1 MSDYK
6 DTLNLPKT
14 RFEMRGN
21 LPQREPKMLA
31 EWSKNDLYGEI
42 RKARA
47 GREQF
52 ILHDGPPYANGNIHI
67 GHSVNKI
74 LKDIVVKSKT
84 LSGFD
89 SPYVPGWDCHGLP
102 IENNVEKKVGKAGA
116 KVSHAEFRQKCRDY
130 AAKQVDGQKAD
141 FIRLGVLG
149 EWDNPYL
156 TMDFKFEANIV
167 RALSKLV
174 RNGHLF
180 KGEKPVYW
188 SVVGGSSL
196 AEAEVEYQDK
206 TSFSI
211 YVNYPASDEQKFL
224 QAFDFSGEQ
233 GEGEVSVVIWT
244 TTPWTL
250 PSSQAVTVHEDLEYV
265 LVQVEREGKKQR
277 FVLANE
283 LVESVM
289 KEAEIEH
296 YSVLA
301 STKGSK
307 LENLELNH
315 PFYDKKVPMII
326 GEHVTT
332 DAGTGLVH
340 TAPDHGPDDFVVGKK
355 YGIGLLNYVMANGVF
370 SDETPVFAGQHVYK
384 VDQPVVDHLIEK
396 GSLLHQDKLRHSY
409 PHCWRTKTPL
419 IYRATPQWFISMSQ
433 NGLQAQAMEEI
444 KKVKWVPE
452 WGEARIESMVGTR
465 PDWCIS
471 RQRTWGVPLCL
482 FIDKQTGEPHP
493 DSADLMEKVS
503 AYIEEKG
510 IQAWYD
516 LDAAEFVDA
525 DKYEKIDDTLD
536 VWFDSGVTHYCV
548 LEARDYLRQPA
559 DLYLEGSDQHRGWF
573 QSSLLTA
580 TGMYGHAPYKHC
592 LTHGFVVDGK
602 GEKMSKS
609 KGNVMAPN
617 DVINKLG
624 ADVLRLWVSSADY
637 RGEMAVSDE
646 ILKRTGDT
654 YRRLRNTSRFLLS
667 NLEGFEPAKDL
678 VAKDD
683 LLPLDRWA
691 VDCAYQAQQEIIKA
705 YDEYNFWLVAQ
716 KIHHFCS
723 IDMGSFYLDII
734 KDRQYTAKTGSRAQ
748 RSCQTALYHIIEGLV
763 RWMAPVLSF
772 TANEIWPLLP
782 EPAEGKRESNVFIAE
797 WYQGLFPMEQAKIT
811 QADWALVS
819 QVKDEVNRALEN
831 KRKDGAI
838 GGSLAAEVT
847 LYANDELYAVLSKL
861 EDELRFVFI
870 TSQARLEKGEGGE
883 ATEMKGLQLSI
894 TKSEAEKCERCWH
907 HRHDVG
913 ENPEHPTICIR
924 CVENVV
930 GNGEIRHYA

>member
-6 DTLNLPKT
+6 STLNLPKT
-14 RFEMRGN
+14 KFEMRGN
-21 LPQREPKMLA
+21 LPNREPKMLA
-31 EWSKNDLYGEI
+31 QWGKNDLYGEI

-84 LSGFD
+84 ISGYD

-102 IENNVEKKVGKAGA
+102 IENNVEKKVGKAGQ
-116 KVSHAEFRQKCRDY
+116 KVTHAEFRQKCRDY
-130 AAKQVDGQKAD
+130 AEKQVQGQMKD

-149 EWDNPYL
+149 EWDNPYK
-156 TMDFKFEANIV
+156 TMNFGFEANIV

-174 RNGHLF
+174 KNGHMF

-206 TSFSI
+206 TSFSV
-211 YVNYPASDEQKFL
+211 YVRYPLADVEGFEK
-224 QAFDFSGEQ
+224 AFGGQSCANT
-233 GEGEVSVVIWT
+233 SVVIWT

-250 PSSQAVTVHEDLEYV
+250 PSSQAVTVHADFTYVLLEAKTAAGTEQFILAEDLFK
-265 LVQVEREGKKQR
+265 QVME
-277 FVLANE
+277 
-283 LVESVM
+283 ES
-289 KEAEIEH
+289 EIEE
-296 YSVLA
+296 YKILA
-301 STKGSK
+301 TTTGAQ
-307 LENLELNH
+307 LENLHVQH
-315 PFYDKKVPMII
+315 PFYDKTLPVII

-340 TAPDHGPDDFVVGKK
+340 TAPDHGPDDFQVVKK

-370 SDETPVFAGQHVYK
+370 SEDTPLFAGQHVYK
-384 VDQPVVDHLIEK
+384 VDQPIVDHLVAT
-396 GSLLHQDKLRHSY
+396 GRLLHQDKIRHSY

-419 IYRATPQWFISMSQ
+419 IYRATPQWFISMTQ
-433 NGLQAQAMEEI
+433 NGLQPQAMEEI

-452 WGEARIESMVGTR
+452 WGEARIESMVENR

-482 FIDKQTGEPHP
+482 FIDKKDGQPHP
-493 DSADLMEKVS
+493 DAAELMEKV
-503 AYIEEKG
+503 AQLIEEKG

-516 LDAAEFVDA
+516 LDAADFVDA

-548 LEARDYLRQPA
+548 LSARDYLRQPA

-573 QSSLLTA
+573 QSSLLTSV
-580 TGMYGHAPYKHC
+580 GIHGHAPYKHC

-624 ADVLRLWVSSADY
+624 ADVLRLWVASADY

-654 YRRLRNTSRFLLS
+654 YRRLRNTSRFLLA
-667 NLEGFEPAKDL
+667 NLEGFNPETDLIAKEE
-678 VAKDD
+678 

-691 VDCAYQAQQEIIKA
+691 VDCAYQAQKAIVDA
-705 YDEYNFWLVAQ
+705 YDDYNFWVVAQ

-734 KDRQYTAKTGSRAQ
+734 KDRQYTAKRGSQAQ
-748 RSCQTALYHIIEGLV
+748 RSCQTALYHIVEALV
-763 RWMAPVLSF
+763 RWMAPILSF

-782 EPAEGKRESNVFIAE
+782 KPASGERENNVFISE
-797 WYQGLFPMEQAKIT
+797 WYDGLFAMENADIT
-811 QADWALVS
+811 ADDWNTIS
-819 QVKDEVNRALEN
+819 EVKAAINKALEA
-831 KRKDGAI
+831 KRKEGVI
-838 GGSLAAEVT
+838 GGSLQAEVT
-847 LYANDELYAVLSKL
+847 IHVNDELYAVLSKL

-870 TSQARLEKGEGGE
+870 TSQARLVNDAAGEDTDIEGLKLTVE
-883 ATEMKGLQLSI
+883 ASD
-894 TKSEAEKCERCWH
+894 AEKCERCWH
-907 HRHDVG
+907 YREDVG
-913 ENPEHPTICIR
+913 SNAEHPTICSR

-930 GNGEIRHYA
+930 GDGEVRHYA

>member
-14 RFEMRGN
+14 KFEMRGN
-21 LPQREPKMLA
+21 LPNREPKMLA
-31 EWSKNDLYGEI
+31 EWEKNDLYGEI

-84 LSGFD
+84 ISGFD

-102 IENNVEKKVGKAGA
+102 IENVVEKKVGKAGQ
-116 KVSHAEFRQKCRDY
+116 KISHAEFRQKCRDY
-130 AAKQVDGQKAD
+130 AEKQVQGQMKD
-141 FIRLGVLG
+141 FVRLGVLG
-149 EWDNPYL
+149 EWDNPYK
-156 TMDFKFEANIV
+156 TMNFSFEANIV

-174 RNGHLF
+174 KNGHMF

-206 TSFSI
+206 TSYSI
-211 YVNYPASDEQKFL
+211 YVRYPLADVA
-224 QAFDFSGEQ
+224 AFEKAFGGVSCDKT
-233 GEGEVSVVIWT
+233 SVVIWT

-250 PSSQAVTVHEDLEYV
+250 PSSQAVTVHAEFNYV
-265 LVQVEREGKKQR
+265 LVKAKTEAGEEQFILAEDLYQQVM
-277 FVLANE
+277 A
-283 LVESVM
+283 ES
-289 KEAEIEH
+289 EITDFEI
-296 YSVLA
+296 VA
-301 STKGSK
+301 TTTGDT
-307 LENLELNH
+307 LENLSLYH
-315 PFYDKKVPMII
+315 PFYDKTLPII
-326 GEHVTT
+326 VGEHVTT

-340 TAPDHGPDDFVVGKK
+340 TAPDHGPDDFQVVKK

-370 SDETPVFAGQHVYK
+370 SDDTPVFAGQHVYK
-384 VDQPVVDHLIEK
+384 VDQPVVEHLIEK
-396 GSLLHQDKLRHSY
+396 GRLLHQDKIRHSY

-419 IYRATPQWFISMSQ
+419 IYRATPQWFISMKQ
-433 NGLQAQAMEEI
+433 NNLQPQAMEEI

-452 WGEARIESMVGTR
+452 WGEARIESMVGNR

-482 FIDKQTGEPHP
+482 FIDKKDGQPHP
-493 DSADLMEKVS
+493 DAAELMEKV
-503 AYIEEKG
+503 AVLIEEKG

-516 LDAAEFVDA
+516 LDASELVDA

-548 LEARDYLRQPA
+548 LSARDYLRQPA

-573 QSSLLTA
+573 QSSLLTSV
-580 TGMYGHAPYKHC
+580 GIHGHAPYKHC

-624 ADVLRLWVSSADY
+624 ADVLRLWVSSSDY
-637 RGEMAVSDE
+637 RGEMAVSEE

-654 YRRLRNTSRFLLS
+654 YRRLRNTSRFLLA
-667 NLEGFEPAKDL
+667 NLEGFDPATDMI
-678 VAKDD
+678 AKED

-691 VDCAYQAQQEIIKA
+691 VDAAYQAQEEIIDA
-705 YDEYNFWLVAQ
+705 YENYNFWVVAQ

-734 KDRQYTAKTGSRAQ
+734 KDRQYTAKRGSKAQ
-748 RSCQTALYHIIEGLV
+748 RSCQTALYHIVEALV
-763 RWMAPVLSF
+763 RWMAPILSF

-782 EPAEGKRESNVFIAE
+782 KPANGEREKSVFISE
-797 WYQGLFPMEQAKIT
+797 WYQGLFPMENAEISAQ
-811 QADWALVS
+811 DWELIS
-819 QVKDEVNRALEN
+819 TVKNAINKAIEV

-838 GGSLAAEVT
+838 GGSLQAEVT
-847 LYANDELYAVLSKL
+847 IHADETLHAVLSKL

-870 TSQARLEKGEGGE
+870 TSQAKLVKEDAGE
-883 ATEMKGLQLSI
+883 ATDVEGLKLTI
-894 TKSEAEKCERCWH
+894 TASDAEKCERCWH
-907 HRHDVG
+907 HREDVG
-913 ENPEHPTICIR
+913 SNSEHPTICSR

-930 GNGEIRHYA
+930 GDGEIRHYA

>member
-6 DTLNLPKT
+6 NTLNLPKT
-14 RFEMRGN
+14 PFEMRGN
-21 LPQREPKMLA
+21 LPQREPKTLA
-31 EWSKNDLYGEI
+31 QWQKKDLYGQI

-74 LKDIVVKSKT
+74 LKDMVVKSKT

-116 KVSHAEFRQKCRDY
+116 KVSHAEFREKCRQY
-130 AAKQVDGQKAD
+130 AQKQVDAQRED

-156 TMDFKFEANIV
+156 TMDFGFEANIV

-174 RNGHLF
+174 DNGHL
-180 KGEKPVYW
+180 KKDAKPVYW

-211 YVNYPASDEQKFL
+211 YVRYPLADTEAFL
-224 QAFDFSGEQ
+224 NAFGNPEVSGDT
-233 GEGEVSVVIWT
+233 SVVIWT

-250 PSSQAVTVHEDLEYV
+250 PSSQAVTVHADLDYV
-265 LVQVEREGKKQR
+265 LVKAGDEN
-277 FVLANE
+277 FVLAQA

-289 KEAEIEH
+289 KEAEIEE
-296 YSVLA
+296 YSVIA
-301 STKGSK
+301 SCKGSD
-307 LENLELNH
+307 LENLKVQH
-315 PFYDKKVPMII
+315 PFYDKTLPVIC

-332 DAGTGLVH
+332 ETGTGLVH

-355 YGIGLLNYVMANGVF
+355 YGLEVLNYVMANGVF
-370 SDETPVFAGQHVYK
+370 NDETPIFNGQHVYK
-384 VDQPVVDHLIEK
+384 VDQPVVDLLVEH
-396 GSLLHQDKLRHSY
+396 GRLLHQDKLRHSY

-419 IYRATPQWFISMSQ
+419 IFRATPQWFISMDQ
-433 NGLQAQAMEEI
+433 NGLQPKAMQEI

-452 WGEARIESMVGTR
+452 WGEARIESMMESR

-482 FIDKQTGEPHP
+482 FIDKQSGLPHP
-493 DSADLMEKVS
+493 DSAELMQKVAEK
-503 AYIEEKG
+503 IEQAG

-516 LDAAEFVDA
+516 LDAAELVDA

-548 LEARDYLRQPA
+548 LAARDYLNRPA

-573 QSSLLTA
+573 QSSLLTSV
-580 TGMYGHAPYKHC
+580 GIYEEAPYKHC
-592 LTHGFVVDGK
+592 LTHGFVVDKDGK
-602 GEKMSKS
+602 KMSKS
-609 KGNVMAPN
+609 LGNVIAPK

-637 RGEMAVSDE
+637 RGEMAVSEE
-646 ILKRTGDT
+646 ILKRTGDS
-654 YRRLRNTSRFLLS
+654 YRRIRNTSRFLLA
-667 NLEGFEPAKDL
+667 NLEGFEPKTDL
-678 VAKDD
+678 VAKDEMVA
-683 LLPLDRWA
+683 LDRWA
-691 VDCAYQAQQEIIKA
+691 VDKALKAQQEIIEA
-705 YDEYNFWLVAQ
+705 YEEYNFWVVAQ
-716 KIHHFCS
+716 KIQHFCS

-734 KDRQYTAKTGSRAQ
+734 KDRQYTAKKGSLAQ
-748 RSCQTALYHIIEGLV
+748 RSCQTAMYHIVEALV
-763 RWMAPVLSF
+763 RWMAPILSF
-772 TANEIWPLLP
+772 TANEIWQFI
-782 EPAEGKRESNVFIAE
+782 PAPKSGEREDNVFVAE
-797 WYQGLFPMEQAKIT
+797 WYQGLFASDDLAIEQS
-811 QADWALVS
+811 DWETISA
-819 QVKDEVNRALEN
+819 VKTEVNKALEA
-831 KRKDGAI
+831 KRKEGVI
-838 GGSLAAEVT
+838 GGSLEAEVT
-847 LYANDELYAVLSKL
+847 LNVSEDLFKVLSKL
-861 EDELRFVFI
+861 EDEIRFVTI
-870 TSQARLEKGEGGE
+870 TSQAKLVQGTAGE
-883 ATEMKGLQLSI
+883 ATDLDGLSLTI
-894 TKSEAEKCERCWH
+894 EKSSAEKCERCWH
-907 HRHDVG
+907 YREDVG
-913 ENPEHPTICIR
+913 ANVEHSTICNR
-924 CVENVV
+924 CVDNVV
-930 GNGEIRHYA
+930 GDGEVRKFA

>member
-14 RFEMRGN
+14 KFEMRGN
-21 LPQREPKMLA
+21 LPNREPKMLA
-31 EWSKNDLYGEI
+31 EWDKNDLYGEI

-84 LSGFD
+84 ISGYD

-102 IENNVEKKVGKAGA
+102 IENVVEKKVGKAGQ
-116 KVSHAEFRQKCRDY
+116 KVSHADFRQKCRDY
-130 AAKQVDGQKAD
+130 AEKQVQGQMKD
-141 FIRLGVLG
+141 FERLGVLG
-149 EWDNPYL
+149 EWDNPYK
-156 TMDFKFEANIV
+156 TMNFSFEANIV

-174 RNGHLF
+174 KNGHMH

-211 YVNYPASDEQKFL
+211 YVRYPLADTEGFEK
-224 QAFDFSGEQ
+224 AFDGADCKNT
-233 GEGEVSVVIWT
+233 SVVIWT

-250 PSSQAVTVHEDLEYV
+250 PSSQAVTVHADFRYV
-265 LVQVEREGKKQR
+265 LVKAKTDAGDEQ
-277 FVLANE
+277 FVLAE
-283 LVESVM
+283 DLYKQVM
-289 KEAEIEH
+289 AEAEITDYE
-296 YSVLA
+296 VIA
-301 STKGSK
+301 TTTGEK
-307 LENLELNH
+307 LENLQINH
-315 PFYDKKVPMII
+315 PFYDKTLPVIV

-340 TAPDHGPDDFVVGKK
+340 TAPDHGPDDFQVVKK

-370 SDETPVFAGQHVYK
+370 SDDTPIFNGQHVYK
-384 VDQPVVDHLIEK
+384 VDQPIVEHLVENGK
-396 GSLLHQDKLRHSY
+396 LLHQDKIRHSY

-433 NGLQAQAMEEI
+433 NGLQSTAMQEI
-444 KKVKWVPE
+444 KKVKWVPD
-452 WGEARIESMVGTR
+452 WGQARIESMVENR

-482 FIDKQTGEPHP
+482 FIEKKDGQPHP
-493 DSADLMEKVS
+493 DAAELMDKVS
-503 AYIEEKG
+503 NLIEEKG

-516 LDAAEFVDA
+516 LDAADYVDA

-548 LEARDYLRQPA
+548 LSARDYLRQPA

-573 QSSLLTA
+573 QSSLLTSV
-580 TGMYGHAPYKHC
+580 GIHGHAPYKHC

-654 YRRLRNTSRFLLS
+654 YRRLRNTSRFLLA
-667 NLEGFEPAKDL
+667 NLEGFEPSTDLLAKDE
-678 VAKDD
+678 

-691 VDCAYQAQQEIIKA
+691 VDAAYQAQEAIIDA
-705 YDEYNFWLVAQ
+705 YENYNFWVVAQ

-734 KDRQYTAKTGSRAQ
+734 KDRQYTAKRGSKAQ
-748 RSCQTALYHIIEGLV
+748 RSCQTALYHIVEALA
-763 RWMAPVLSF
+763 RWMAPILSF

-782 EPAEGKRESNVFIAE
+782 KPANGEREKTVFISE
-797 WYQGLFPMEQAKIT
+797 WYEGLFPMENATIT
-811 QADWALVS
+811 AEDWDRLS
-819 QVKDEVNRALEN
+819 NVKDAINKSIEV
-831 KRKDGAI
+831 KRKEGVI
-838 GGSLAAEVT
+838 GGSLQAEVT
-847 LYANDELYAVLSKL
+847 IHADEKLYAVLSKL

-870 TSQARLEKGEGGE
+870 TSQAKLVNNDDGESTDIE
-883 ATEMKGLQLSI
+883 GLKLTINASD
-894 TKSEAEKCERCWH
+894 AEKCERCWH
-907 HRHDVG
+907 YREDVG
-913 ENPEHPTICIR
+913 SNSDHPTICNR

-930 GNGEIRHYA
+930 GDGEVRHYA

>member
-14 RFEMRGN
+14 KFEMRGN
-21 LPQREPKMLA
+21 LPNREPKMLA
-31 EWSKNDLYGEI
+31 EWEKNDLYGEI

-84 LSGFD
+84 ISGFD

-102 IENNVEKKVGKAGA
+102 IENVVEKKVGKAGQ
-116 KVSHAEFRQKCRDY
+116 KISHAEFRQKCRDY
-130 AAKQVDGQKAD
+130 AEKQVQGQMKD
-141 FIRLGVLG
+141 FVRLGVLG
-149 EWDNPYL
+149 EWDNPYK
-156 TMDFKFEANIV
+156 TMNFSFEANIV

-174 RNGHLF
+174 KNGHMF

-206 TSFSI
+206 TSYSI
-211 YVNYPASDEQKFL
+211 YVRYPLADVAAFEK
-224 QAFDFSGEQ
+224 AFDGASCDNT
-233 GEGEVSVVIWT
+233 SVVIWT

-250 PSSQAVTVHEDLEYV
+250 PSSQAVTVHAEFNYV
-265 LVQVEREGKKQR
+265 LVKAKTEAGEEQFILAEDLYKQVM
-277 FVLANE
+277 A
-283 LVESVM
+283 ES
-289 KEAEIEH
+289 EITDYE
-296 YSVLA
+296 VIA
-301 STKGSK
+301 TTTGDT
-307 LENLELNH
+307 LENLSLNH
-315 PFYDKKVPMII
+315 PFYDKTLPII
-326 GEHVTT
+326 VGEHVTT

-340 TAPDHGPDDFVVGKK
+340 TAPDHGPDDFQVVKK

-370 SDETPVFAGQHVYK
+370 SDDTPVFAGQHVYK
-384 VDQPVVDHLIEK
+384 VDQPVVEHLIEK
-396 GSLLHQDKLRHSY
+396 GRLLHQDKIRHSY

-419 IYRATPQWFISMSQ
+419 IYRATPQWFISMKQ
-433 NGLQAQAMEEI
+433 NNLQPQAMEEI

-452 WGEARIESMVGTR
+452 WGEARIESMVGNR

-482 FIDKQTGEPHP
+482 FIDKKDGQPHP
-493 DSADLMEKVS
+493 DAAELMEKV
-503 AYIEEKG
+503 AVLIEEKG

-516 LDAAEFVDA
+516 LDASELVDA

-548 LEARDYLRQPA
+548 LSARDYLRQPA

-573 QSSLLTA
+573 QSSLLTSV
-580 TGMYGHAPYKHC
+580 GIHGHAPYKHC

-624 ADVLRLWVSSADY
+624 ADVLRLWVSSSDY
-637 RGEMAVSDE
+637 RGEMAVSEE

-654 YRRLRNTSRFLLS
+654 YRRLRNTSRFLLA
-667 NLEGFEPAKDL
+667 NLEGFDPATDMI
-678 VAKDD
+678 AKED

-691 VDCAYQAQQEIIKA
+691 VDAAYQAQEAIIDA
-705 YDEYNFWLVAQ
+705 YENYNFWVVAQ

-734 KDRQYTAKTGSRAQ
+734 KDRQYTAKRGSKAQ
-748 RSCQTALYHIIEGLV
+748 RSCQTALYHIVEALV
-763 RWMAPVLSF
+763 RWMAPILSF

-782 EPAEGKRESNVFIAE
+782 KPANGEREKSVFISE
-797 WYQGLFPMEQAKIT
+797 WYQGLFPMENAEISAQ
-811 QADWALVS
+811 DWELIS
-819 QVKDEVNRALEN
+819 TVKNAINKAIEV

-838 GGSLAAEVT
+838 GGSLQAEVT
-847 LYANDELYAVLSKL
+847 IHADDKLHAVLSKL

-870 TSQARLEKGEGGE
+870 TSQAKLVKDDAGE
-883 ATEMKGLQLSI
+883 ATDVEGLKLTI
-894 TKSEAEKCERCWH
+894 TASDAEKCERCWH
-907 HRHDVG
+907 HREDVG
-913 ENPEHPTICIR
+913 SNSEHPTICSR

>member
-14 RFEMRGN
+14 QFEMRGN

-31 EWSKNDLYGEI
+31 QWAKNDLYQQI

-52 ILHDGPPYANGNIHI
+52 VLHDGPPYANGNIHI

-74 LKDIVVKSKT
+74 LKDMVVKSKT

-102 IENNVEKKVGKAGA
+102 IENNVEKKVGKAGV
-116 KVSHAEFRQKCRDY
+116 KVSHAEFREKCRQY
-130 AAKQVDGQKAD
+130 AQKQVDAQRED

-156 TMDFKFEANIV
+156 TMDFGFEANIV
-167 RALSKLV
+167 RALSRLV
-174 RNGHLF
+174 KNNHL
-180 KGEKPVYW
+180 KKDAKPVYW

-211 YVNYPASDEQKFL
+211 YVRYPLADKEHFL
-224 QAFDFSGEQ
+224 TAFGNPELTGEA
-233 GEGEVSVVIWT
+233 SVVIWT

-250 PSSQAVTVHEDLEYV
+250 PSSQAVTVHKELEYQ
-265 LVQVEREGKKQR
+265 LVKAGDEC
-277 FVLANE
+277 FVLAE
-283 LVESVM
+283 ALVASVM
-289 KEAEIEH
+289 QEAGIEE
-296 YSVLA
+296 YQVV
-301 STKGSK
+301 GSCQGSA
-307 LENLELNH
+307 LENLQVQH
-315 PFYDKKVPMII
+315 PFYDKTLPVIC

-355 YGIGLLNYVMANGVF
+355 YGLGVLNYVMANGVF
-370 SDETPVFAGQHVYK
+370 NDETPIFEGQHVYK
-384 VDQPVVDHLIEK
+384 VDQPVIDLLIEK
-396 GSLLHQDKLRHSY
+396 ERLLHQDKFHHSY

-419 IYRATPQWFISMSQ
+419 IFRATPQWFISMEQ
-433 NGLQAQAMEEI
+433 NALQSTAMQEI

-452 WGEARIESMVGTR
+452 WGEARIESMMESR

-482 FIDKQTGEPHP
+482 FTDKQTGLPHP
-493 DSADLMEKVS
+493 DSAGLMEKV
-503 AYIEEKG
+503 AEKIEESG

-516 LDAAEFVDA
+516 LDAAELVDA

-548 LEARDYLRQPA
+548 LAARDYLNRPA

-573 QSSLLTA
+573 QSSLLTSV
-580 TGMYGHAPYKHC
+580 GIYEEAPYKHC
-592 LTHGFVVDGK
+592 LTHGFVVDKDGK
-602 GEKMSKS
+602 KMSKS
-609 KGNVMAPN
+609 LGNVIAPK
-617 DVINKLG
+617 DVINKFG

-646 ILKRTGDT
+646 IIKRTGDS
-654 YRRLRNTSRFLLS
+654 YRRIRNTSRFLLS
-667 NLEGFEPAKDL
+667 NLEGFNPKTDL
-678 VAKDD
+678 VAKEDMVA
-683 LLPLDRWA
+683 LDRWA
-691 VDCAYQAQQEIIKA
+691 VDKALKAQQDIVEA
-705 YDEYNFWLVAQ
+705 YDNYNFWIVAQ
-716 KIHHFCS
+716 KIQHFCS

-734 KDRQYTAKTGSRAQ
+734 KDRQYTAKNGSLAQ
-748 RSCQTALYHIIEGLV
+748 RSCQTAMYHIVEALV
-763 RWMAPVLSF
+763 RWMAPILSF
-772 TANEIWPLLP
+772 TANEIWPHI
-782 EPAEGKRESNVFIAE
+782 PAANDGEREANVFVAE
-797 WYQGLFPMEQAKIT
+797 WYQGLFAAEKLALSQ
-811 QADWALVS
+811 QDWVTIAA
-819 QVKDEVNRALEN
+819 VKTEVNKALEA
-831 KRKDGAI
+831 KRKDGVI
-838 GGSLAAEVT
+838 GGSLEAEVT
-847 LYANDELYAVLSKL
+847 LCVNDELFKVLSKL
-861 EDELRFVFI
+861 EDEIRFVTI
-870 TSQARLEKGEGGE
+870 TSQAKLQQSREGEVTDLE
-883 ATEMKGLQLSI
+883 GLSLVI
-894 TKSEAEKCERCWH
+894 EKSDNEKCERCWH
-907 HRHDVG
+907 YREEVSREDVG
-913 ENPEHPTICIR
+913 SHTEHPTICNR

-930 GNGEIRHYA
+930 GDGEVRKFA

>member
-14 RFEMRGN
+14 KFEMRGN
-21 LPQREPKMLA
+21 LPNREPKMLA
-31 EWSKNDLYGEI
+31 EWEKNDLYGEI

-84 LSGFD
+84 ISGFD

-102 IENNVEKKVGKAGA
+102 IENVVEKKVGKAGQ
-116 KVSHAEFRQKCRDY
+116 KVSHADFRQKCRDY
-130 AAKQVDGQKAD
+130 AEKQVDGQMKD
-141 FIRLGVLG
+141 FVRLGVLG
-149 EWDNPYL
+149 EWDNPYK
-156 TMDFKFEANIV
+156 TMNFSFEANIV

-174 RNGHLF
+174 KNGHMH

-206 TSFSI
+206 TSYSI
-211 YVNYPASDEQKFL
+211 YVRYPLADIDGFEKAFNGASCQNT
-224 QAFDFSGEQ
+224 
-233 GEGEVSVVIWT
+233 SVVIWT

-250 PSSQAVTVHEDLEYV
+250 PSSQAVTVHADFRYV
-265 LVQVEREGKKQR
+265 LVKAKTDSGEEQ
-277 FVLANE
+277 FVLAE
-283 LVESVM
+283 DLYKQVM
-289 KEAEIEH
+289 SEAEITD
-296 YSVLA
+296 YDVVA
-301 STKGSK
+301 TTTGDK
-307 LENLELNH
+307 LENLQINH
-315 PFYDKKVPMII
+315 PFYDKTLPVIV
-326 GEHVTT
+326 GDHVTT

-340 TAPDHGPDDFVVGKK
+340 TAPDHGPDDFQVVKK

-370 SDETPVFAGQHVYK
+370 SDDTPIFNGQHVYK
-384 VDQPVVDHLIEK
+384 VDPPIVEHLVENGK
-396 GSLLHQDKLRHSY
+396 LLHQDKIRHSY

-433 NGLQAQAMEEI
+433 NGLQSTAMQEI
-444 KKVKWVPE
+444 KKVKWVPD
-452 WGEARIESMVGTR
+452 WGQARIESMVENR

-482 FIDKQTGEPHP
+482 FIDKKDGQPHP
-493 DSADLMEKVS
+493 DAAQLMEKV
-503 AYIEEKG
+503 AVLIEEKG

-548 LEARDYLRQPA
+548 LSARDYLRQPA

-573 QSSLLTA
+573 QSSLLTSV
-580 TGMYGHAPYKHC
+580 GIHGHAPYKHC

-637 RGEMAVSDE
+637 RGEMAVSEE

-654 YRRLRNTSRFLLS
+654 YRRLRNTSRFLLA
-667 NLEGFEPAKDL
+667 NLEGFEPSTDLLAKDE
-678 VAKDD
+678 

-691 VDCAYQAQQEIIKA
+691 VDAAYQAQAAIIDA
-705 YDEYNFWLVAQ
+705 YDNYNFWVVAQ

-734 KDRQYTAKTGSRAQ
+734 KDRQYTAKRGSKAQ
-748 RSCQTALYHIIEGLV
+748 RSCQTALYHIVEALV
-763 RWMAPVLSF
+763 RWMAPILSF

-782 EPAEGKRESNVFIAE
+782 KPASGEREKSVFISEWYDGLFAMENADITAEDWDRISNV
-797 WYQGLFPMEQAKIT
+797 
-811 QADWALVS
+811 
-819 QVKDEVNRALEN
+819 KDAINKAIEV

-838 GGSLAAEVT
+838 GGSLQAEVT
-847 LYANDELYAVLSKL
+847 IHADEQLYAVLSKL

-870 TSQARLEKGEGGE
+870 TSQAKLIKDDAGEETDIEGLKLTIE
-883 ATEMKGLQLSI
+883 A
-894 TKSEAEKCERCWH
+894 SEAEKCERCWH
-907 HRHDVG
+907 YREDVG
-913 ENPEHPTICIR
+913 SNSEHPTICNR
-924 CVENVV
+924 CVDNVV
-930 GNGEIRHYA
+930 GDGEVRHYA

>member
-14 RFEMRGN
+14 KFEMRGN
-21 LPQREPKMLA
+21 LPNREPKMLA
-31 EWSKNDLYGEI
+31 EWEKNDLYGEI

-84 LSGFD
+84 ISGFD

-102 IENNVEKKVGKAGA
+102 IENVVEKKVGKAGQ
-116 KVSHAEFRQKCRDY
+116 KISHAEFRQKCRDY
-130 AAKQVDGQKAD
+130 AEKQVQGQMKD
-141 FIRLGVLG
+141 FVRLGVLG
-149 EWDNPYL
+149 EWGNPYK
-156 TMDFKFEANIV
+156 TMNFSFEANIV

-174 RNGHLF
+174 KNGHMF

-206 TSFSI
+206 TSYSI
-211 YVNYPASDEQKFL
+211 YVRYPLADVAAFEK
-224 QAFDFSGEQ
+224 AFDGASCDNT
-233 GEGEVSVVIWT
+233 SVVIWT

-250 PSSQAVTVHEDLEYV
+250 PSSQAVTVHAEFNYV
-265 LVQVEREGKKQR
+265 LVKAKTEAGEEQFILAEDLYKQVM
-277 FVLANE
+277 A
-283 LVESVM
+283 ES
-289 KEAEIEH
+289 EITDYE
-296 YSVLA
+296 VVA
-301 STKGSK
+301 TTTGDT
-307 LENLELNH
+307 LENLSLNH
-315 PFYDKKVPMII
+315 PFYDKKLPII
-326 GEHVTT
+326 VGEHVTT

-340 TAPDHGPDDFVVGKK
+340 TAPDHGPDDFQVVKK

-370 SDETPVFAGQHVYK
+370 SDDTPVFAGQHVYK
-384 VDQPVVDHLIEK
+384 VDQPVVEHLIEK
-396 GSLLHQDKLRHSY
+396 GRLLHQDKIRHSY

-419 IYRATPQWFISMSQ
+419 IYRATPQWFISMKQ
-433 NGLQAQAMEEI
+433 NNLQPQAMEEI

-452 WGEARIESMVGTR
+452 WGEARIESMVGNR

-482 FIDKQTGEPHP
+482 FIDKKDGQPHP
-493 DSADLMEKVS
+493 DAAELMEKV
-503 AYIEEKG
+503 AVLIEEKG

-516 LDAAEFVDA
+516 LDASELVDA

-548 LEARDYLRQPA
+548 LSARDYLRQPA

-573 QSSLLTA
+573 QSSLLTSV
-580 TGMYGHAPYKHC
+580 GIHGHAPYKHC

-624 ADVLRLWVSSADY
+624 ADVLRLWVSSSDY
-637 RGEMAVSDE
+637 RGEMAVSEE

-654 YRRLRNTSRFLLS
+654 YRRLRNTSRFLLA
-667 NLEGFEPAKDL
+667 NLEGFEPADDMI
-678 VAKDD
+678 AKED

-691 VDCAYQAQQEIIKA
+691 VDAAYQAQEAIIDA
-705 YDEYNFWLVAQ
+705 YENYNFWIVAQ

-734 KDRQYTAKTGSRAQ
+734 KDRQYTAKRGSKAQ
-748 RSCQTALYHIIEGLV
+748 RSCQTALYHIVEALV
-763 RWMAPVLSF
+763 RWMAPILSF

-782 EPAEGKRESNVFIAE
+782 KPANGEREKSVFISE
-797 WYQGLFPMEQAKIT
+797 WYQGLFPMENAEIT
-811 QADWALVS
+811 AQDWELIS
-819 QVKDEVNRALEN
+819 TVKNAINKAIEV
-831 KRKDGAI
+831 KRKDGSI
-838 GGSLAAEVT
+838 GGSLQAEVT
-847 LYANDELYAVLSKL
+847 IHADEKLYAVLSKL

-870 TSQARLEKGEGGE
+870 TSQAKLAKDEAGE
-883 ATEMKGLQLSI
+883 ATDVEGLKLTISA
-894 TKSEAEKCERCWH
+894 SDAEKCERCWH
-907 HRHDVG
+907 HREDVG
-913 ENPEHPTICIR
+913 SNSDHPTICSR

-930 GNGEIRHYA
+930 GDGETRHYA

>member
-14 RFEMRGN
+14 KFEMRGN
-21 LPQREPKMLA
+21 LPNREPKMLA
-31 EWSKNDLYGEI
+31 EWEKNDLYGEI

-84 LSGFD
+84 ISGFD

-102 IENNVEKKVGKAGA
+102 IENVVEKKVGKAGQ
-116 KVSHAEFRQKCRDY
+116 KISHAEFRQKCRDY
-130 AAKQVDGQKAD
+130 AEKQVQGQMKD
-141 FIRLGVLG
+141 FVRLGVLG
-149 EWDNPYL
+149 EWDNPYK
-156 TMDFKFEANIV
+156 TMNFSFEANIV

-174 RNGHLF
+174 KNGHMF

-206 TSFSI
+206 TSYSI
-211 YVNYPASDEQKFL
+211 YVRYPLADVAAFEKAFGGASCDNT
-224 QAFDFSGEQ
+224 
-233 GEGEVSVVIWT
+233 SVVIWT

-250 PSSQAVTVHEDLEYV
+250 PSSQAVTVHAEFNYV
-265 LVQVEREGKKQR
+265 LVKAKTEAGEEQFILAEDLYQQVM
-277 FVLANE
+277 A
-283 LVESVM
+283 ES
-289 KEAEIEH
+289 EITDYE
-296 YSVLA
+296 VIA
-301 STKGSK
+301 TTTGDT
-307 LENLELNH
+307 LENLNVNH
-315 PFYDKKVPMII
+315 PFYDKTLPII
-326 GEHVTT
+326 VGEHVTT

-340 TAPDHGPDDFVVGKK
+340 TAPDHGPDDFQVVKK

-370 SDETPVFAGQHVYK
+370 SDDTPVFAGQHVYK
-384 VDQPVVDHLIEK
+384 VDQPVVEHLIEK
-396 GSLLHQDKLRHSY
+396 GRLLHQDKIRHSY

-419 IYRATPQWFISMSQ
+419 IYRATPQWFISMKQ
-433 NGLQAQAMEEI
+433 NNLQPQAMEEI

-452 WGEARIESMVGTR
+452 WGEARIESMVGNR

-482 FIDKQTGEPHP
+482 FIDKKDGQPHP
-493 DSADLMEKVS
+493 DAAELMEKV
-503 AYIEEKG
+503 AVLIEEKG

-516 LDAAEFVDA
+516 LDPSELVDA

-548 LEARDYLRQPA
+548 LSARDYLRQPA

-573 QSSLLTA
+573 QSSLLTSV
-580 TGMYGHAPYKHC
+580 GIHGHAPYKHC

-624 ADVLRLWVSSADY
+624 ADVLRLWVSSSDY
-637 RGEMAVSDE
+637 RGEMAVSEE

-654 YRRLRNTSRFLLS
+654 YRRLRNTSRFLLA
-667 NLEGFEPAKDL
+667 NLEGFDPATDMI
-678 VAKDD
+678 AKED

-691 VDCAYQAQQEIIKA
+691 VDAAYQAQEAIIDA
-705 YDEYNFWLVAQ
+705 YENYNFWVVAQ

-734 KDRQYTAKTGSRAQ
+734 KDRQYTAKRGSKAQ
-748 RSCQTALYHIIEGLV
+748 RSCQTALYHIVEALV
-763 RWMAPVLSF
+763 RWMAPILSF

-782 EPAEGKRESNVFIAE
+782 KPANGEREKSVFISE
-797 WYQGLFPMEQAKIT
+797 WYQGLFPMENAEISAQ
-811 QADWALVS
+811 DWELIS
-819 QVKDEVNRALEN
+819 TVKNAINKAIEV

-838 GGSLAAEVT
+838 GGSLQAEVT
-847 LYANDELYAVLSKL
+847 IHADDTLYAVLSKL

-870 TSQARLEKGEGGE
+870 TSQAKLVKDDAGE
-883 ATEMKGLQLSI
+883 ATDVEGLKLTI
-894 TKSEAEKCERCWH
+894 TASDAEKCERCWH
-907 HRHDVG
+907 HREDVG
-913 ENPEHPTICIR
+913 SNSEHPTICSR

-930 GNGEIRHYA
+930 GDGEIRHYA

>member
-14 RFEMRGN
+14 KFEMRGN
-21 LPQREPKMLA
+21 LPNREPKMLA
-31 EWSKNDLYGEI
+31 EWDKNDLYGEI

-84 LSGFD
+84 ISGYD

-102 IENNVEKKVGKAGA
+102 IENVVEKKVGKAGQ
-116 KVSHAEFRQKCRDY
+116 KVSHADFRQKCRDY
-130 AAKQVDGQKAD
+130 AEKQVQGQMKD
-141 FIRLGVLG
+141 FERLGVLG
-149 EWDNPYL
+149 EWDNPYK
-156 TMDFKFEANIV
+156 TMNFSFEANIV

-174 RNGHLF
+174 KNGHMH

-211 YVNYPASDEQKFL
+211 YVRYPLADTEGFEK
-224 QAFDFSGEQ
+224 AFDGADCKNT
-233 GEGEVSVVIWT
+233 SVVIWT

-250 PSSQAVTVHEDLEYV
+250 PSSQAVTVHADFRYV
-265 LVQVEREGKKQR
+265 LVKAKTDAGDEQ
-277 FVLANE
+277 FVLAE
-283 LVESVM
+283 DLYKQVM
-289 KEAEIEH
+289 AEAEITDYE
-296 YSVLA
+296 VIA
-301 STKGSK
+301 TTTGEK
-307 LENLELNH
+307 LENLQINH
-315 PFYDKKVPMII
+315 PFYDKTLPVIV

-340 TAPDHGPDDFVVGKK
+340 TAPDHGPDDFQVVKK

-370 SDETPVFAGQHVYK
+370 SDDTPIFNGQHVYK
-384 VDQPVVDHLIEK
+384 VDQPIVEHLVENGK
-396 GSLLHQDKLRHSY
+396 LLHQDKIRHSY

-433 NGLQAQAMEEI
+433 NGLQSTAMQEI
-444 KKVKWVPE
+444 KKVKWVPD
-452 WGEARIESMVGTR
+452 WGQARIESMVENR

-482 FIDKQTGEPHP
+482 FIDKKDGQPHP
-493 DSADLMEKVS
+493 DAAELMDKVS
-503 AYIEEKG
+503 NLIEEKG

-516 LDAAEFVDA
+516 LDAADYVDA

-548 LEARDYLRQPA
+548 LSAREYLRQPA

-573 QSSLLTA
+573 QSSLLTSV
-580 TGMYGHAPYKHC
+580 GIHGHAPYKHC

-654 YRRLRNTSRFLLS
+654 YRRLRNTSRFLLA
-667 NLEGFEPAKDL
+667 NLEGFEPSTDLLAKDE
-678 VAKDD
+678 

-691 VDCAYQAQQEIIKA
+691 VDAAYQAQSAIIDA
-705 YDEYNFWLVAQ
+705 YENYNFWVVAQ

-734 KDRQYTAKTGSRAQ
+734 KDRQYTAKRGSKAQ
-748 RSCQTALYHIIEGLV
+748 RSCQTALYHIVEALA
-763 RWMAPVLSF
+763 RWMAPILSF

-782 EPAEGKRESNVFIAE
+782 KPANGEREKTVFISE
-797 WYQGLFPMEQAKIT
+797 WYEGLFPMENATIT
-811 QADWALVS
+811 AEDWDRLS
-819 QVKDEVNRALEN
+819 NVKDAINKSIEV
-831 KRKDGAI
+831 KRKEGVI
-838 GGSLAAEVT
+838 GGSLQAEVT
-847 LYANDELYAVLSKL
+847 IHADEKLYAVLSKL

-870 TSQARLEKGEGGE
+870 TSQAKLVNNDDGESTDIE
-883 ATEMKGLQLSI
+883 GLKLTINASD
-894 TKSEAEKCERCWH
+894 AEKCERCWH
-907 HRHDVG
+907 YREDVG
-913 ENPEHPTICIR
+913 SNSDHPTICNR

-930 GNGEIRHYA
+930 GDGEVRHYA

>member
-6 DTLNLPKT
+6 STLNLPKT
-14 RFEMRGN
+14 KFEMRGN
-21 LPQREPKMLA
+21 LPNREPKMLA
-31 EWSKNDLYGEI
+31 QWDKNDLYGEI

-84 LSGFD
+84 ISGFD

-102 IENNVEKKVGKAGA
+102 IENNVEKKVGKAGQ
-116 KVSHAEFRQKCRDY
+116 KVTHAEFRQKCRDY
-130 AAKQVDGQKAD
+130 AEKQVQGQMKD

-149 EWDNPYL
+149 EWDNPYK
-156 TMDFKFEANIV
+156 TMNFGFEANIV

-174 RNGHLF
+174 KNGHMH

-211 YVNYPASDEQKFL
+211 YVRYPLADVE
-224 QAFDFSGEQ
+224 AFEEAFGGQSCANT
-233 GEGEVSVVIWT
+233 SVVIWT

-250 PSSQAVTVHEDLEYV
+250 PSSQAVTVHADFTYVLLEAKTAAGTEQFILAEDLFK
-265 LVQVEREGKKQR
+265 QV
-277 FVLANE
+277 
-283 LVESVM
+283 M
-289 KEAEIEH
+289 EASEIEE
-296 YSVLA
+296 YKILA
-301 STKGSK
+301 TTTGEH
-307 LENLELNH
+307 LENLHVKH
-315 PFYDKKVPMII
+315 PFYDKTLPVII

-340 TAPDHGPDDFVVGKK
+340 TAPDHGPDDFQVVKK

-370 SDETPVFAGQHVYK
+370 SEDTPLFAGQHVYK
-384 VDQPVVDHLIEK
+384 VDQPIVDHLVETGK
-396 GSLLHQDKLRHSY
+396 LLHQDKIRHSY

-419 IYRATPQWFISMSQ
+419 IYRATPQWFISMTQ
-433 NGLQAQAMEEI
+433 NGLQSTAMEEI

-452 WGEARIESMVGTR
+452 WGEARIESMVENR

-482 FIDKQTGEPHP
+482 FIDKKDGQPHP
-493 DSADLMEKVS
+493 EAAELMEKV
-503 AYIEEKG
+503 AVLIEEKG

-516 LDAAEFVDA
+516 LDAADFVDA

-548 LEARDYLRQPA
+548 LSARDYLRQPA

-573 QSSLLTA
+573 QSSLLTSV
-580 TGMYGHAPYKHC
+580 GIHGHAPYKHC

-624 ADVLRLWVSSADY
+624 ADVLRLWVASADY
-637 RGEMAVSDE
+637 RGEMAVSEE

-654 YRRLRNTSRFLLS
+654 YRRLRNTSRFLLA
-667 NLEGFEPAKDL
+667 NLEGFNPETDLIAKDE
-678 VAKDD
+678 

-691 VDCAYQAQQEIIKA
+691 VDCAYQAQKAIIDA
-705 YDEYNFWLVAQ
+705 YDNYNFWVVAQ

-734 KDRQYTAKTGSRAQ
+734 KDRQYTAKQGSKAQ
-748 RSCQTALYHIIEGLV
+748 RSCQTALYHIVEALV
-763 RWMAPVLSF
+763 RWIAPILSF
-772 TANEIWPLLP
+772 TADEIWPLLP
-782 EPAEGKRESNVFIAE
+782 KPASGEREKNVFISE
-797 WYQGLFPMEQAKIT
+797 WYEGLFAMENADIT
-811 QADWALVS
+811 ASDWNTIS
-819 QVKDEVNRALEN
+819 EVKAAINKALEG
-831 KRKDGAI
+831 KRKDGVI
-838 GGSLAAEVT
+838 GGSLQAEVT
-847 LYANDELYAVLSKL
+847 IHVNDELYAVLSKL

-870 TSQARLEKGEGGE
+870 TSQARLANDDQGE
-883 ATEMKGLQLSI
+883 ATDIEGLKLTVEASD
-894 TKSEAEKCERCWH
+894 AEKCERCWH
-907 HRHDVG
+907 YRADVG
-913 ENPEHPTICIR
+913 SNAEHPNICSR
-924 CVENVV
+924 CVENVA
-930 GNGEIRHYA
+930 GDGEVRHYA

>member
-14 RFEMRGN
+14 KFEMRGN
-21 LPQREPKMLA
+21 LPNREPKMLA
-31 EWSKNDLYGEI
+31 EWEKNDLYGEI

-74 LKDIVVKSKT
+74 LKDIVIKSKT
-84 LSGFD
+84 ISGYD

-102 IENNVEKKVGKAGA
+102 IENVVEKKVGKAGE
-116 KVSHAEFRQKCRDY
+116 KISHAEFRQKCRDY
-130 AAKQVDGQKAD
+130 AEKQVAGQMKD
-141 FIRLGVLG
+141 FVRLGVLG
-149 EWDNPYL
+149 EWDNPYK
-156 TMDFKFEANIV
+156 TMNFSFEANIV

-174 RNGHLF
+174 KNGHMH

-211 YVNYPASDEQKFL
+211 YVRYPLADVESFEK
-224 QAFDFSGEQ
+224 AFGGVSCDNT
-233 GEGEVSVVIWT
+233 SVVIWT

-250 PSSQAVTVHEDLEYV
+250 PSSQAVTVHAEFNYVLLKAKTEAGEEQFILAEDLYK
-265 LVQVEREGKKQR
+265 QV
-277 FVLANE
+277 
-283 LVESVM
+283 M
-289 KEAEIEH
+289 DEAGISDYE
-296 YSVLA
+296 VVA
-301 STKGSK
+301 TTKGSE
-307 LENLELNH
+307 LERLQLNH
-315 PFYDKKVPMII
+315 PFYDKTLPVII
-326 GEHVTT
+326 GDHVTT

-340 TAPDHGPDDFVVGKK
+340 TAPDHGPDDFQVGKK

-370 SDETPVFAGQHVYK
+370 SDDTPIFNGQHVYK
-384 VDQPVVDHLIEK
+384 VDQPIVDHLVEQ
-396 GSLLHQDKLRHSY
+396 GRLLHQDKIRHSY

-419 IYRATPQWFISMSQ
+419 IYRATPQWFISMKQ
-433 NGLQAQAMEEI
+433 NGLQATAMQEI
-444 KKVKWVPE
+444 KKVKWVPD
-452 WGEARIESMVGTR
+452 WGQARIESMVENR

-482 FIDKQTGEPHP
+482 FIDKKDGQPHP
-493 DSADLMEKVS
+493 DAAELMEKV
-503 AYIEEKG
+503 AVLIEEKG

-516 LDAAEFVDA
+516 LDPADFVDA

-548 LEARDYLRQPA
+548 LSARDYLRQPA

-573 QSSLLTA
+573 QSSLLTSV
-580 TGMYGHAPYKHC
+580 GIHGHAPYKHC

-624 ADVLRLWVSSADY
+624 ADVLRLWVASADY

-654 YRRLRNTSRFLLS
+654 YRRLRNTSRFLLA
-667 NLEGFEPAKDL
+667 NLEGFEPATDLLSKDE
-678 VAKDD
+678 

-691 VDCAYQAQQEIIKA
+691 VDCAYQAQEAIIDA
-705 YDEYNFWLVAQ
+705 YDNYNFWVVAQ

-734 KDRQYTAKTGSRAQ
+734 KDRQYTAKRGSKAQ
-748 RSCQTALYHIIEGLV
+748 RSCQTALYHIVEALV
-763 RWMAPVLSF
+763 RWMAPILSF

-782 EPAEGKRESNVFIAE
+782 KPVAGEREKNVFIAE
-797 WYQGLFPMEQAKIT
+797 WYQGLFPMGDAKISA
-811 QADWALVS
+811 QDWDRIS
-819 QVKDEVNRALEN
+819 NVKDAINKAIEV
-831 KRKDGAI
+831 KRKDGVI
-838 GGSLAAEVT
+838 GGSLQAEVT
-847 LYANDELYAVLSKL
+847 IHANEELYAVLSKL

-870 TSQARLEKGEGGE
+870 TSQAKLVKDDDGE
-883 ATEMKGLQLSI
+883 ATDIEGLKLTIEAS
-894 TKSEAEKCERCWH
+894 KAEKCERCWH
-907 HRHDVG
+907 YREDVG
-913 ENPEHPTICIR
+913 SNSEHPTICNR

-930 GNGEIRHYA
+930 GDGEVRHYA

>member
-14 RFEMRGN
+14 KFEMRGN
-21 LPQREPKMLA
+21 LPNREPKMLA
-31 EWSKNDLYGEI
+31 EWEKNDLYGEI

-84 LSGFD
+84 ISGFD

-102 IENNVEKKVGKAGA
+102 IENVVEKKVGKAGQ
-116 KVSHAEFRQKCRDY
+116 KVSHADFRHKCRDY
-130 AAKQVDGQKAD
+130 AEKQVDGQMKD
-141 FIRLGVLG
+141 FVRLGVLG
-149 EWDNPYL
+149 EWDNPYK
-156 TMDFKFEANIV
+156 TMNFSFEANIV

-174 RNGHLF
+174 KNGHMH

-206 TSFSI
+206 TSYSI
-211 YVNYPASDEQKFL
+211 YVRYPLADIDGFEKAFNGASCQNT
-224 QAFDFSGEQ
+224 
-233 GEGEVSVVIWT
+233 SVVIWT

-250 PSSQAVTVHEDLEYV
+250 PSSQAVTVHADFRYV
-265 LVQVEREGKKQR
+265 LVKAKTDSGEEQ
-277 FVLANE
+277 FVLAE
-283 LVESVM
+283 DLYKQVM
-289 KEAEIEH
+289 SEAEITD
-296 YSVLA
+296 YDVVA
-301 STKGSK
+301 TTTGDK
-307 LENLELNH
+307 LENLQINH
-315 PFYDKKVPMII
+315 PFYDKTLPVIV
-326 GEHVTT
+326 GDHVTT

-340 TAPDHGPDDFVVGKK
+340 TAPDHGPDDFQVVKK

-370 SDETPVFAGQHVYK
+370 SDDTPIFNGQHVYK
-384 VDQPVVDHLIEK
+384 VDPPIVEHLVENGK
-396 GSLLHQDKLRHSY
+396 LLHQDKIRHSY

-433 NGLQAQAMEEI
+433 NGLQSTAMQEI
-444 KKVKWVPE
+444 KKVKWVPD
-452 WGEARIESMVGTR
+452 WGQARIESMVENR

-482 FIDKQTGEPHP
+482 FIDKKDGQPHP
-493 DSADLMEKVS
+493 DAAQLMEKV
-503 AYIEEKG
+503 AVLIEEKG

-548 LEARDYLRQPA
+548 LSARDYLRQPA

-573 QSSLLTA
+573 QSSLLTSV
-580 TGMYGHAPYKHC
+580 GIHGHAPYKHC

-637 RGEMAVSDE
+637 RGEMAVSEE

-654 YRRLRNTSRFLLS
+654 YRRLRNTSRFLLA
-667 NLEGFEPAKDL
+667 NLEGFEPSTDLLTKDE
-678 VAKDD
+678 

-691 VDCAYQAQQEIIKA
+691 VDAAYQAQAAIIDA
-705 YDEYNFWLVAQ
+705 YDNYNFWVVAQ

-734 KDRQYTAKTGSRAQ
+734 KDRQYTAKRGSKAQ
-748 RSCQTALYHIIEGLV
+748 RSCQTALYHIVEALV
-763 RWMAPVLSF
+763 RWMAPILSF

-782 EPAEGKRESNVFIAE
+782 KPASGEREKSVFISEWYDGLFAMENADITAEDWDRISNV
-797 WYQGLFPMEQAKIT
+797 
-811 QADWALVS
+811 
-819 QVKDEVNRALEN
+819 KDAINKAIEV
-831 KRKDGAI
+831 KRKDGVI
-838 GGSLAAEVT
+838 GGSLQAEVT
-847 LYANDELYAVLSKL
+847 IHADEQLYAVLSKL

-870 TSQARLEKGEGGE
+870 TSQAKLIKDDAGEETDIEGLKLTIE
-883 ATEMKGLQLSI
+883 A
-894 TKSEAEKCERCWH
+894 SEAEKCERCWH
-907 HRHDVG
+907 YREDVG
-913 ENPEHPTICIR
+913 SNSEHPTICNR
-924 CVENVV
+924 CVDNVV
-930 GNGEIRHYA
+930 GDGEVRHYA

>member
-14 RFEMRGN
+14 KFEMRGN
-21 LPQREPKMLA
+21 LPNREPKMLA
-31 EWSKNDLYGEI
+31 EWEKNDLYGEI

-84 LSGFD
+84 ISGFD

-102 IENNVEKKVGKAGA
+102 IENVVEKKVGKAGQ
-116 KVSHAEFRQKCRDY
+116 KISHAEFRQKCRDY
-130 AAKQVDGQKAD
+130 AEKQVQGQMKD
-141 FIRLGVLG
+141 FVRLGVLG
-149 EWDNPYL
+149 EWDNPYK
-156 TMDFKFEANIV
+156 TMNFSFEANIV

-174 RNGHLF
+174 KNGHML

-206 TSFSI
+206 TSYSI
-211 YVNYPASDEQKFL
+211 YVRYPLADGAAFEKAFGGASCDNT
-224 QAFDFSGEQ
+224 
-233 GEGEVSVVIWT
+233 SVVIWT

-250 PSSQAVTVHEDLEYV
+250 PSSQAVTVHAEFNYV
-265 LVQVEREGKKQR
+265 LVKAKTDVGDEQFILAEDLYQQVM
-277 FVLANE
+277 A
-283 LVESVM
+283 ES
-289 KEAEIEH
+289 EISDYEVVATT
-296 YSVLA
+296 S
-301 STKGSK
+301 GEK
-307 LENLELNH
+307 LENLQVNH
-315 PFYDKKVPMII
+315 PFYDKTLPII
-326 GEHVTT
+326 VGEHVTT

-340 TAPDHGPDDFVVGKK
+340 TAPDHGPDDFQVVKK
-355 YGIGLLNYVMANGVF
+355 YGIGLLYYVMANGVF
-370 SDETPVFAGQHVYK
+370 SEDTPVFAGQHVYK
-384 VDQPVVDHLIEK
+384 VDQPVVEHLIEK
-396 GSLLHQDKLRHSY
+396 GRLLHQDKIRHSY

-419 IYRATPQWFISMSQ
+419 IYRATPQWFISMKQ
-433 NGLQAQAMEEI
+433 NNLQPQAMEEI

-452 WGEARIESMVGTR
+452 WGEARIESMVGNR

-482 FIDKQTGEPHP
+482 FIDKKDGQPHP
-493 DSADLMEKVS
+493 DAAELMEKV
-503 AYIEEKG
+503 AILIEEKG

-516 LDAAEFVDA
+516 LDASALVDA
-525 DKYEKIDDTLD
+525 EKYEKIDDTLD

-548 LEARDYLRQPA
+548 LSARDYLRQPA

-573 QSSLLTA
+573 QSSLLTSV
-580 TGMYGHAPYKHC
+580 GIHGHAPYKHC

-637 RGEMAVSDE
+637 RGEMAVSEE

-654 YRRLRNTSRFLLS
+654 YRRLRNTSRFLLA
-667 NLEGFEPAKDL
+667 NLEGFEPATDMM
-678 VAKDD
+678 AKDE

-691 VDCAYQAQQEIIKA
+691 VDAAYQAQEAIIEA
-705 YDEYNFWLVAQ
+705 YDNYNFWVVAQ

-723 IDMGSFYLDII
+723 VDMGSFYLDII
-734 KDRQYTAKTGSRAQ
+734 KDRQYTAKRGSKAQ
-748 RSCQTALYHIIEGLV
+748 RSCQTALYHIVEALV
-763 RWMAPVLSF
+763 RWMAPILSF

-782 EPAEGKRESNVFIAE
+782 KPVNGEREKSVFISE
-797 WYQGLFPMEQAKIT
+797 WYDGLFEYDDSKLSKE
-811 QADWALVS
+811 DWNAISEVKS
-819 QVKDEVNRALEN
+819 QVNEELE
-831 KRKDGAI
+831 KVRKEKII
-838 GGSLAAEVT
+838 GGSLEANIRLHVT
-847 LYANDELYAVLSKL
+847 KDFYEVLSKL
-861 EDELRFVFI
+861 GDELRFVLI
-870 TSQARLEKGEGGE
+870 VSNVELH
-883 ATEMKGLQLSI
+883 LSDGYDLPNKMGVASI
-894 TKSEAEKCERCWH
+894 NVQKVEAEKCERCWH
-907 HRHDVG
+907 HRDDVG
-913 ENPEHPTICIR
+913 SNSEHPTICSR

-930 GNGEIRHYA
+930 GDGETRHYA

>member
-6 DTLNLPKT
+6 STLNLPKT
-14 RFEMRGN
+14 KFEMRGN
-21 LPQREPKMLA
+21 LPNREPKMLA
-31 EWSKNDLYGEI
+31 EWDKNDLYGEI

-84 LSGFD
+84 ISGFD

-102 IENNVEKKVGKAGA
+102 IENVVEKKVGKAGQ
-116 KVSHAEFRQKCRDY
+116 KVTHAEFRQKCRDY
-130 AAKQVDGQKAD
+130 AEKQVQGQMKD
-141 FIRLGVLG
+141 FVRLGVLG
-149 EWDNPYL
+149 EWDNPYK
-156 TMDFKFEANIV
+156 TMNFSFEANIV

-174 RNGHLF
+174 KNGHMH

-211 YVNYPASDEQKFL
+211 YVRYPLADVEGFEK
-224 QAFDFSGEQ
+224 AFNGQSCANT
-233 GEGEVSVVIWT
+233 SVVIWT

-250 PSSQAVTVHEDLEYV
+250 PSSQAVTVHADFNYV
-265 LVQVEREGKKQR
+265 LVKAKTANGEEQ
-277 FVLANE
+277 FVLAE
-283 LVESVM
+283 DLYQQVM
-289 KEAEIEH
+289 KESEIED
-296 YSVLA
+296 YEVMA
-301 STKGSK
+301 TTTGDK
-307 LENLELNH
+307 LENLQLNH
-315 PFYDKKVPMII
+315 PFYDKALPVIV

-340 TAPDHGPDDFVVGKK
+340 TAPDHGPDDFQVVKK

-370 SDETPVFAGQHVYK
+370 SEDTPLFAGQHVYK
-384 VDQPVVDHLIEK
+384 VDQPIVEHLAETGK
-396 GSLLHQDKLRHSY
+396 LLHQDKIRHSY

-419 IYRATPQWFISMSQ
+419 IYRATPQWFISMTQ
-433 NGLQAQAMEEI
+433 NGLQPKAMEEI

-452 WGEARIESMVGTR
+452 WGEARIESMVGNR

-471 RQRTWGVPLCL
+471 RQRSWGVPLCL
-482 FIDKQTGEPHP
+482 FIDKKDGQPHP
-493 DSADLMEKVS
+493 DAAELMIKV
-503 AYIEEKG
+503 AEHIEEKG

-516 LDAAEFVDA
+516 LEAADFVDT

-548 LEARDYLRQPA
+548 LSARDYLRQPA

-573 QSSLLTA
+573 QSSLLTSV
-580 TGMYGHAPYKHC
+580 GIHGHAPYKHC

-624 ADVLRLWVSSADY
+624 ADVLRLWVASADY
-637 RGEMAVSDE
+637 RGEMAVSEE

-654 YRRLRNTSRFLLS
+654 YRRLRNTSRFLLA
-667 NLEGFEPAKDL
+667 NLEGFNPQTDLIAKDE
-678 VAKDD
+678 

-691 VDCAYQAQQEIIKA
+691 VDCAYQAQKAIVEA
-705 YDEYNFWLVAQ
+705 YDDYNFWVVAQ

-734 KDRQYTAKTGSRAQ
+734 KDRQYTAKQGSKAQ
-748 RSCQTALYHIIEGLV
+748 RSCQTALYHIVEALV
-763 RWMAPVLSF
+763 RWIAPILSF
-772 TANEIWPLLP
+772 TADEIWPLLP
-782 EPAEGKRESNVFIAE
+782 SPVSGEREKNVFISE
-797 WYQGLFPMEQAKIT
+797 WYEGLFAMEDAAIT
-811 QADWALVS
+811 AQDWS
-819 QVKDEVNRALEN
+819 TISEVKAAINKALEA
-831 KRKDGAI
+831 KRKEGVI
-838 GGSLAAEVT
+838 GGSLQAEVT
-847 LYANDELYAVLSKL
+847 IHANDELYSVLSKL

-870 TSQARLEKGEGGE
+870 TSQARLVNDTDGEE
-883 ATEMKGLQLSI
+883 TEIEGLRLTVQASD
-894 TKSEAEKCERCWH
+894 AEKCERCWH
-907 HRHDVG
+907 YREDVG
-913 ENPEHPTICIR
+913 SNPEHPTICSR

-930 GNGEIRHYA
+930 GDGEVRHYA

>member
-14 RFEMRGN
+14 KFEMRGN
-21 LPQREPKMLA
+21 LPNREPKMLA
-31 EWSKNDLYGEI
+31 EWEKNDLYGEI

-84 LSGFD
+84 ISGFD

-102 IENNVEKKVGKAGA
+102 IENVVEKKVGKAGQ
-116 KVSHAEFRQKCRDY
+116 KVSHADFRQKCRDY
-130 AAKQVDGQKAD
+130 AEKQVDGQMKD
-141 FIRLGVLG
+141 FVRLGVLG
-149 EWDNPYL
+149 EWDNPYK
-156 TMDFKFEANIV
+156 TMNFSFEANIV

-174 RNGHLF
+174 KNGHMH

-206 TSFSI
+206 TSYSI
-211 YVNYPASDEQKFL
+211 YVRYPLADVDGFEKAFNGASCQNT
-224 QAFDFSGEQ
+224 
-233 GEGEVSVVIWT
+233 SVVIWT

-250 PSSQAVTVHEDLEYV
+250 PSSQAVTVHADFRYV
-265 LVQVEREGKKQR
+265 LVKAKTDSGEEQ
-277 FVLANE
+277 FVLAE
-283 LVESVM
+283 DLYKQVM
-289 KEAEIEH
+289 SEAEITD
-296 YSVLA
+296 YDVVA
-301 STKGSK
+301 TTTGDK
-307 LENLELNH
+307 LENLQINH
-315 PFYDKKVPMII
+315 PFYDKTLPVIV
-326 GEHVTT
+326 GDHVTT

-340 TAPDHGPDDFVVGKK
+340 TAPDHGPDDFQVVKK

-370 SDETPVFAGQHVYK
+370 SDDTPIFNGQHVYK
-384 VDQPVVDHLIEK
+384 VDPPIVEHLVENGK
-396 GSLLHQDKLRHSY
+396 LLHQDKIRHSY

-433 NGLQAQAMEEI
+433 NGLQSTAMQEI
-444 KKVKWVPE
+444 KKVKWVPD
-452 WGEARIESMVGTR
+452 WGQARIESMVENR

-482 FIDKQTGEPHP
+482 FIDKKDGQPHP
-493 DSADLMEKVS
+493 DAAQLMEKV
-503 AYIEEKG
+503 AVLIEEKG

-548 LEARDYLRQPA
+548 LSARDYLRQPA

-573 QSSLLTA
+573 QSSLLTSV
-580 TGMYGHAPYKHC
+580 GIHGHAPYKHC

-637 RGEMAVSDE
+637 RGEMAVSEE

-654 YRRLRNTSRFLLS
+654 YRRLRNTSRFLLA
-667 NLEGFEPAKDL
+667 NLEGFEPSTDLLAKDE
-678 VAKDD
+678 

-691 VDCAYQAQQEIIKA
+691 VDAAYQAQAAIIDA
-705 YDEYNFWLVAQ
+705 YDNYNFWVVAQ

-734 KDRQYTAKTGSRAQ
+734 KDRQYTAKRGSKAQ
-748 RSCQTALYHIIEGLV
+748 RSCQTALYHIVEALV
-763 RWMAPVLSF
+763 RWMAPILSF

-782 EPAEGKRESNVFIAE
+782 KPASGEREKSVFISEWYDGLFAMENADITAEDWDRISNV
-797 WYQGLFPMEQAKIT
+797 
-811 QADWALVS
+811 
-819 QVKDEVNRALEN
+819 KDAINKAIEV
-831 KRKDGAI
+831 KRKDGVI
-838 GGSLAAEVT
+838 GGSLQAEVT
-847 LYANDELYAVLSKL
+847 IHADEQLYAVLSKL

-870 TSQARLEKGEGGE
+870 TSQAKLVKDDAGE
-883 ATEMKGLQLSI
+883 ATDIEGLKLTI
-894 TKSEAEKCERCWH
+894 EASEAEKCERCWH
-907 HRHDVG
+907 YREDVG
-913 ENPEHPTICIR
+913 SNSEHPTICNR
-924 CVENVV
+924 CVDNVV
-930 GNGEIRHYA
+930 GDGEVRHYA

>member
-14 RFEMRGN
+14 KFEMRGN
-21 LPQREPKMLA
+21 LPNREPKMLA
-31 EWSKNDLYGEI
+31 EWDKNDLYGEI

-84 LSGFD
+84 ISGYD

-102 IENNVEKKVGKAGA
+102 IENVVEKKVGKAGQ
-116 KVSHAEFRQKCRDY
+116 KVSHADFRQKCRDY
-130 AAKQVDGQKAD
+130 AEKQVQGQMKD
-141 FIRLGVLG
+141 FERLGVLG
-149 EWDNPYL
+149 EWDNPYK
-156 TMDFKFEANIV
+156 TMNFSFEANIV

-174 RNGHLF
+174 KNGHMH

-211 YVNYPASDEQKFL
+211 YVRYPLADTEGFEK
-224 QAFDFSGEQ
+224 AFDGADCKNT
-233 GEGEVSVVIWT
+233 SVVIWT

-250 PSSQAVTVHEDLEYV
+250 PSSQAVTVHADFRYV
-265 LVQVEREGKKQR
+265 LVKAKTDAGDEQ
-277 FVLANE
+277 FVLAE
-283 LVESVM
+283 DLYKQVM
-289 KEAEIEH
+289 AEAEITDYE
-296 YSVLA
+296 VIA
-301 STKGSK
+301 TTTGEK
-307 LENLELNH
+307 LENLQINH
-315 PFYDKKVPMII
+315 PFYDKTLPVIV

-340 TAPDHGPDDFVVGKK
+340 TAPDHGPDDFQVVKK

-370 SDETPVFAGQHVYK
+370 SDDTPIFNGQHVYK
-384 VDQPVVDHLIEK
+384 VDQPIVEHLVENGK
-396 GSLLHQDKLRHSY
+396 LLHQDKIRHSY

-433 NGLQAQAMEEI
+433 NGLQSTAMQEI
-444 KKVKWVPE
+444 KKVKWVPD
-452 WGEARIESMVGTR
+452 WGQARIESMVENR

-482 FIDKQTGEPHP
+482 FIEKKDGQPHP
-493 DSADLMEKVS
+493 DAAELMDKVS
-503 AYIEEKG
+503 NLIEEKG

-516 LDAAEFVDA
+516 LDAADYVDA

-548 LEARDYLRQPA
+548 LSARDYLRQPA

-573 QSSLLTA
+573 QSSLLTSV
-580 TGMYGHAPYKHC
+580 GIHGHAPYKHC

-654 YRRLRNTSRFLLS
+654 YRRLRNTSRFLLA
-667 NLEGFEPAKDL
+667 NLEGFEPSTDLLAKDE
-678 VAKDD
+678 

-691 VDCAYQAQQEIIKA
+691 VDAAYQAQEAIIDA
-705 YDEYNFWLVAQ
+705 YENYNFWVVAQ

-734 KDRQYTAKTGSRAQ
+734 KDRQYTAKRGSKAQ
-748 RSCQTALYHIIEGLV
+748 RSCQTALYHIVEALA
-763 RWMAPVLSF
+763 RWMAPILSF

-782 EPAEGKRESNVFIAE
+782 KPVNGEREKTVFISE
-797 WYQGLFPMEQAKIT
+797 WYEGLFPMENATIT
-811 QADWALVS
+811 AEDWDRLS
-819 QVKDEVNRALEN
+819 NVKDAINKSIEV
-831 KRKDGAI
+831 KRKEGVI
-838 GGSLAAEVT
+838 GGSLQAEVT
-847 LYANDELYAVLSKL
+847 IHADEKLYAVLSKL

-870 TSQARLEKGEGGE
+870 TSQAKLVKDDDGESTDIE
-883 ATEMKGLQLSI
+883 GLKLTINASD
-894 TKSEAEKCERCWH
+894 AEKCERCWH
-907 HRHDVG
+907 YREDVG
-913 ENPEHPTICIR
+913 SNSDHPTICNR

-930 GNGEIRHYA
+930 GDGEVRHYA

>member
-14 RFEMRGN
+14 KFEMRGN
-21 LPQREPKMLA
+21 LPNREPKMLA
-31 EWSKNDLYGEI
+31 EWDKNDLYGEI

-84 LSGFD
+84 ISGYD

-102 IENNVEKKVGKAGA
+102 IENVVEKKVGKAGQ
-116 KVSHAEFRQKCRDY
+116 KVSHADFRQKCRDY
-130 AAKQVDGQKAD
+130 AEKQVQGQMKD
-141 FIRLGVLG
+141 FERLGVLG
-149 EWDNPYL
+149 EWDNPYK
-156 TMDFKFEANIV
+156 TMNFSFEANIV

-174 RNGHLF
+174 KNGHMH

-211 YVNYPASDEQKFL
+211 YVRYPLADTEGFEK
-224 QAFDFSGEQ
+224 AFDGADCKNT
-233 GEGEVSVVIWT
+233 SVVIWT

-250 PSSQAVTVHEDLEYV
+250 PSSQAVTVHADFRYV
-265 LVQVEREGKKQR
+265 LVKAKTDAGDEQ
-277 FVLANE
+277 FVLAE
-283 LVESVM
+283 DLYKQVM
-289 KEAEIEH
+289 AEAEITDYE
-296 YSVLA
+296 VIA
-301 STKGSK
+301 TTTGEK
-307 LENLELNH
+307 LENLQINH
-315 PFYDKKVPMII
+315 PFYDKTLPVIV

-340 TAPDHGPDDFVVGKK
+340 TAPDHGPDDFQVVKK

-370 SDETPVFAGQHVYK
+370 SDDTPIFNGQHVYK
-384 VDQPVVDHLIEK
+384 VDQPIVEHLVENGK
-396 GSLLHQDKLRHSY
+396 LLHQDKIRHSY

-433 NGLQAQAMEEI
+433 NGLQSTAMQEI
-444 KKVKWVPE
+444 KKVKWVPD
-452 WGEARIESMVGTR
+452 WGQARIESMVENR

-482 FIDKQTGEPHP
+482 FIEKKDGQPHP
-493 DSADLMEKVS
+493 DAAELMDKVS
-503 AYIEEKG
+503 NLIEEKG

-516 LDAAEFVDA
+516 LDAADYVDA

-548 LEARDYLRQPA
+548 LSARDYLRQPA

-573 QSSLLTA
+573 QSSLLTSV
-580 TGMYGHAPYKHC
+580 GIHGHAPYKHC

-654 YRRLRNTSRFLLS
+654 YRRLRNTSRFLLA
-667 NLEGFEPAKDL
+667 NLEGFEPSTDLLAKDE
-678 VAKDD
+678 

-691 VDCAYQAQQEIIKA
+691 VDAAYQAQEAIIDA
-705 YDEYNFWLVAQ
+705 YENYNFWVVAQ

-734 KDRQYTAKTGSRAQ
+734 KDRQYTAKRGSKAQ
-748 RSCQTALYHIIEGLV
+748 RSCQTALYHIVEALA
-763 RWMAPVLSF
+763 RWMAPILSF

-782 EPAEGKRESNVFIAE
+782 KPVNGEREKTVFISE
-797 WYQGLFPMEQAKIT
+797 WYEGLFPMENATIT
-811 QADWALVS
+811 AEDWDRLS
-819 QVKDEVNRALEN
+819 NVKDAINKSIEV
-831 KRKDGAI
+831 KRKEGVI
-838 GGSLAAEVT
+838 GGSLQAEVT
-847 LYANDELYAVLSKL
+847 IHADEKLYAVLSKL

-870 TSQARLEKGEGGE
+870 TSQAKLVNNDDGESTDIE
-883 ATEMKGLQLSI
+883 GLKLTINASD
-894 TKSEAEKCERCWH
+894 AEKCERCWH
-907 HRHDVG
+907 YREDVG
-913 ENPEHPTICIR
+913 SNNDHPTICNR

-930 GNGEIRHYA
+930 GDGEVRHYA

>member
-14 RFEMRGN
+14 KFEMRGN
-21 LPQREPKMLA
+21 LPNREPKMLA
-31 EWSKNDLYGEI
+31 EWDKNDLYGEI

-84 LSGFD
+84 ISGYD

-102 IENNVEKKVGKAGA
+102 IENVVEKKVGKAGQ
-116 KVSHAEFRQKCRDY
+116 KVSHADFRQKCRDY
-130 AAKQVDGQKAD
+130 AEKQVQGQMKD
-141 FIRLGVLG
+141 FERLGVLG
-149 EWDNPYL
+149 EWDNPYK
-156 TMDFKFEANIV
+156 TMNFSFEANIV

-174 RNGHLF
+174 KNGHMH

-211 YVNYPASDEQKFL
+211 YVRYPLADTEGFEK
-224 QAFDFSGEQ
+224 AFDGADCKNT
-233 GEGEVSVVIWT
+233 SVVIWT

-250 PSSQAVTVHEDLEYV
+250 PSSQAVTVHADFRYV
-265 LVQVEREGKKQR
+265 LVKAGDEQ
-277 FVLANE
+277 FVLAE
-283 LVESVM
+283 DLYKQVM
-289 KEAEIEH
+289 EEAEITDYE
-296 YSVLA
+296 VVA
-301 STKGSK
+301 TTTGEK
-307 LENLELNH
+307 LENLQINH
-315 PFYDKKVPMII
+315 PFYDKTLPVIV

-340 TAPDHGPDDFVVGKK
+340 TAPDHGPDDFQVVKK

-370 SDETPVFAGQHVYK
+370 SDDTPIFNGQHVYK
-384 VDQPVVDHLIEK
+384 VDQPIVEHLIENGK
-396 GSLLHQDKLRHSY
+396 LLHQDKIRHSY

-433 NGLQAQAMEEI
+433 NGLQSTAMQEI
-444 KKVKWVPE
+444 KKVKWVPD
-452 WGEARIESMVGTR
+452 WGQARIESMVENR

-482 FIDKQTGEPHP
+482 FIDKKDGQPHP
-493 DSADLMEKVS
+493 DAAELMDKVS
-503 AYIEEKG
+503 NLIEEKG

-516 LDAAEFVDA
+516 LDAADYVDA

-548 LEARDYLRQPA
+548 LSAREYLRQPA

-573 QSSLLTA
+573 QSSLLTSV
-580 TGMYGHAPYKHC
+580 GIHGHAPYKHC

-654 YRRLRNTSRFLLS
+654 YRRLRNTSRFLLA
-667 NLEGFEPAKDL
+667 NLEGFEPSTDLLAKDE
-678 VAKDD
+678 

-691 VDCAYQAQQEIIKA
+691 VDAAYQAQSAIIDA
-705 YDEYNFWLVAQ
+705 YENYNFWVVAQ

-734 KDRQYTAKTGSRAQ
+734 KDRQYTAKRGSKAQ
-748 RSCQTALYHIIEGLV
+748 RSCQTALYHIVEALA
-763 RWMAPVLSF
+763 RWMAPILSF

-782 EPAEGKRESNVFIAE
+782 KPVNGEREKTVFISE
-797 WYQGLFPMEQAKIT
+797 WYEGLFPMENATIT
-811 QADWALVS
+811 AEDWDRLS
-819 QVKDEVNRALEN
+819 NVKDAINKSIEV
-831 KRKDGAI
+831 KRKEGVI
-838 GGSLAAEVT
+838 GGSLQAEVT
-847 LYANDELYAVLSKL
+847 IHADEKLYAVLSKL

-870 TSQARLEKGEGGE
+870 TSQAKLVKDDDGESTDIE
-883 ATEMKGLQLSI
+883 GLKLTINASD
-894 TKSEAEKCERCWH
+894 AEKCERCWH
-907 HRHDVG
+907 YREDVG
-913 ENPEHPTICIR
+913 SNNDHPTICNR

-930 GNGEIRHYA
+930 GDGEVRHYA

>member
-14 RFEMRGN
+14 KFEMRGN
-21 LPQREPKMLA
+21 LPNREPKMLA
-31 EWSKNDLYGEI
+31 EWEKNDLYGEI

-47 GREQF
+47 GRDQF

-84 LSGFD
+84 ISGFD

-102 IENNVEKKVGKAGA
+102 IENNVEKKVGKAGQ
-116 KVSHAEFRQKCRDY
+116 KVTHAEFRQKCRDY
-130 AAKQVDGQKAD
+130 AEKQVDGQMKD
-141 FIRLGVLG
+141 FVRLGVLG
-149 EWDNPYL
+149 EWDNPYK
-156 TMDFKFEANIV
+156 TMNFSFEANIV

-174 RNGHLF
+174 KNGHMH

-206 TSFSI
+206 TSYSV
-211 YVNYPASDEQKFL
+211 YVRYPLADVEGFEK
-224 QAFDFSGEQ
+224 AFDGADCSNT
-233 GEGEVSVVIWT
+233 SVVIWT

-250 PSSQAVTVHEDLEYV
+250 PSSQAVTVHADFSYV
-265 LVQVEREGKKQR
+265 LVKAKTAAGDEQ
-277 FVLANE
+277 FVLAE
-283 LVESVM
+283 DLYKQVM
-289 KEAEIEH
+289 EDAEITDYE
-296 YSVLA
+296 VLA
-301 STKGSK
+301 TTTGAK
-307 LENLELNH
+307 LENLKINH
-315 PFYDKKVPMII
+315 PFYDKTLPVII
-326 GEHVTT
+326 GDHVTT

-340 TAPDHGPDDFVVGKK
+340 TAPDHGPDDFQVVKN

-370 SDETPVFAGQHVYK
+370 SDDTPIFNGQHVYK
-384 VDQPVVDHLIEK
+384 VDQPIVEHLVET
-396 GSLLHQDKLRHSY
+396 GRLLHQDKIRHSY

-433 NGLQAQAMEEI
+433 NGLQSTAMQEI
-444 KKVKWVPE
+444 KKVKWVPD
-452 WGEARIESMVGTR
+452 WGQARIESMVENR

-482 FIDKQTGEPHP
+482 FIDKKDGQPHP
-493 DSADLMEKVS
+493 DAAELMDKV
-503 AYIEEKG
+503 AELIEDKG

-516 LDAAEFVDA
+516 LDAAELVDA

-548 LEARDYLRQPA
+548 LSARDYLRQPA

-573 QSSLLTA
+573 QSSLLTSV
-580 TGMYGHAPYKHC
+580 GIHGHAPYKHC

-637 RGEMAVSDE
+637 RGEMAVSEE

-654 YRRLRNTSRFLLS
+654 YRRLRNTSRFLLA
-667 NLEGFEPAKDL
+667 NLEGFEPSTDLLAKDE
-678 VAKDD
+678 

-691 VDCAYQAQQEIIKA
+691 VDAAYQAQKAIIEA
-705 YDEYNFWLVAQ
+705 YDNYNFWVVAQ

-734 KDRQYTAKTGSRAQ
+734 KDRQYTAKRGSKAQ
-748 RSCQTALYHIIEGLV
+748 RSCQTALYHIVEALV
-763 RWMAPVLSF
+763 RWMAPILSF

-782 EPAEGKRESNVFIAE
+782 QPKDGQREKTVFIAE
-797 WYQGLFPMEQAKIT
+797 WYEGLFPMENAEIT
-811 QADWALVS
+811 AEDWDRIS
-819 QVKDEVNRALEN
+819 NVKDAINKAIEV
-831 KRKDGAI
+831 KRKEGVI
-838 GGSLAAEVT
+838 GGSLQAEVT
-847 LYANDELYAVLSKL
+847 IHADEQLYAVLSKL

-870 TSQARLEKGEGGE
+870 TSQAKLVKGSDGE
-883 ATEMKGLQLSI
+883 ATDIEGLKLTI
-894 TKSEAEKCERCWH
+894 TSSEAEKCERCWH
-907 HRHDVG
+907 YREDVG
-913 ENPEHPTICIR
+913 SNNEHPTICSR

-930 GNGEIRHYA
+930 GDGETRHYA

>member
-14 RFEMRGN
+14 KFEMRGN
-21 LPQREPKMLA
+21 LPNREPKMLA
-31 EWSKNDLYGEI
+31 EWDKNDLYGEI

-84 LSGFD
+84 ISGFD

-102 IENNVEKKVGKAGA
+102 IENVVEKKVGKAGQ
-116 KVSHAEFRQKCRDY
+116 KVSHADFRQKCRDY
-130 AAKQVDGQKAD
+130 AEKQVGGQMKD
-141 FIRLGVLG
+141 FVRLGVLG
-149 EWDNPYL
+149 EWDNPYK
-156 TMDFKFEANIV
+156 TMNFSFEANIV

-174 RNGHLF
+174 KNGHMH

-206 TSFSI
+206 TSYSI
-211 YVNYPASDEQKFL
+211 YVRYPLADIEGFEK
-224 QAFDFSGEQ
+224 AFDGADCKNT
-233 GEGEVSVVIWT
+233 SVVIWT

-250 PSSQAVTVHEDLEYV
+250 PSSQAVTVHTDFRYV
-265 LVQVEREGKKQR
+265 LVKAGDEQ
-277 FVLANE
+277 FVLAE
-283 LVESVM
+283 DLYKQVM
-289 KEAEIEH
+289 EEAEITD
-296 YSVLA
+296 YDVIA
-301 STKGSK
+301 TTTGDK
-307 LENLELNH
+307 LESLKINH
-315 PFYDKKVPMII
+315 PFYDKTLPVIV
-326 GEHVTT
+326 GDHVTT

-340 TAPDHGPDDFVVGKK
+340 TAPDHGPDDFQVVKK

-370 SDETPVFAGQHVYK
+370 SEDTPIFSGQHVYK
-384 VDQPVVDHLIEK
+384 VDQPIVEHLVENGK
-396 GSLLHQDKLRHSY
+396 LLHQDKIRHSY

-433 NGLQAQAMEEI
+433 NGLQSTAMQEI
-444 KKVKWVPE
+444 KKVKWVPD
-452 WGEARIESMVGTR
+452 WGQARIESMVENR

-482 FIDKQTGEPHP
+482 FIDKKDGQPHP
-493 DSADLMEKVS
+493 DAAELMEKVS
-503 AYIEEKG
+503 QLIEEKG

-516 LDAAEFVDA
+516 LDAADYVDA

-548 LEARDYLRQPA
+548 LSARDYLRQPA

-573 QSSLLTA
+573 QSSLLTSV
-580 TGMYGHAPYKHC
+580 GIHGHAPYKHC

-654 YRRLRNTSRFLLS
+654 YRRLRNTSRFLLA
-667 NLEGFEPAKDL
+667 NLEGFEPSTDLLAKDE
-678 VAKDD
+678 

-691 VDCAYQAQQEIIKA
+691 VDVAYQAQAAIIDA
-705 YDEYNFWLVAQ
+705 YENYNFWVVAQ

-734 KDRQYTAKTGSRAQ
+734 KDRQYTAKRGSKAQ
-748 RSCQTALYHIIEGLV
+748 RSCQTALYHIVEALV
-763 RWMAPVLSF
+763 RWMAPILSF

-782 EPAEGKRESNVFIAE
+782 QPANGEREKSVFISE
-797 WYQGLFPMEQAKIT
+797 WYEGLFPMENADIT
-811 QADWALVS
+811 TEDWDRIS
-819 QVKDEVNRALEN
+819 NVKDAINKAIEV
-831 KRKDGAI
+831 KRKEGVI
-838 GGSLAAEVT
+838 GGSLQAEVT
-847 LYANDELYAVLSKL
+847 IHADEQLHAVLSKL

-870 TSQARLEKGEGGE
+870 TSQAKLVNDDAGE
-883 ATEMKGLQLSI
+883 ATDIEGLKLTINASN
-894 TKSEAEKCERCWH
+894 AEKCERCWH
-907 HRHDVG
+907 YRDDVG
-913 ENPEHPTICIR
+913 SNSDHPTICNR

-930 GNGEIRHYA
+930 GDGEVRHYA